1 MLLFLRIRATRYW
14 LTFRAHPLVAVGALT
29 LTAGLFT
36 VLRAGWHDRGTSDTV
51 AAAVVA
57 AWALPFAV
65 AWLTAAASV
74 GETSPTLRALGAAAE
89 DDGLLLI
96 VAGPLVAIYVLAV
109 VLVGMLAVVPPVL
122 LYARAAQARNLDLR
136 DGRAFLGA
144 ALLAL
149 VNALVGGAYFGFV
162 RASALP
168 LQTVV
173 AVPLLVA
180 LGAALAV
187 AGSALRRRR
196 ARAHLAATCQHV
208 PLDDAARAALA
219 DAPFFGP
226 GDHPTHTLCTHASA
240 TYRTTPEHLG
250 YFAQR

>member
-1 MLLFLRIRATRYW
+1 MLLFLRILFTRFW
-14 LTFRAHPLVAVGALT
+14 LTFRAHPLVAVGSLT
-29 LTAGLFT
+29 IAAGLFT

-57 AWALPFAV
+57 AWALPVAV

-74 GETSPTLRALGAAAE
+74 GETSPTLPALGAAAGFGIGVALAHAALATLVALVTVLSSLAE
-89 DDGLLLI
+89 DDGLVVVL
-96 VAGPLVAIYVLAV
+96 VGPLVAICALAV

-122 LYARAAQARNLDLR
+122 FVARVAGARNLDLR
-136 DGRAFLGA
+136 DRRAFLGA

-149 VNALVGGAYFGFV
+149 VNALVGGAYVGFV

-168 LQTVV
+168 LQAVV
-173 AVPLLVA
+173 AGPLLVA
-180 LGAALAV
+180 LG
-187 AGSALRRRR
+187 
-196 ARAHLAATCQHV
+196 
-208 PLDDAARAALA
+208 A

-226 GDHPTHTLCTHASA
+226 GEAPTHALCTQGSA